1 MACKNYNV
9 VINQLDLNNA
19 INNSDPDLDGKVFIS
34 FTDCNGEPISIGYST
49 AGTYLNAFCADDD
62 EVITAV
68 YWFDDLG
75 ALSFRSTATPI
86 SDCVAPTP
94 TPSLTPSFSVTPTP
108 STTPLYP
115 CNCINFTNTTSS
127 LAYVSY
133 TRCDNTASEL
143 VTLQPNESLTI
154 CGSNPG
160 VVSGPVTI
168 TVLGTCVGK
177 QCIPFTPTPTPSL
190 SITPS
195 ISLTPSVTPTI
206 SLTPSVTPSNTPSI
220 SVTPSNTPSISV
232 TPSITPSNTVP
243 PSMTPSPTISVS
255 KTPSLTPLP
264 SVSKTPS
271 ISITP
276 SITPS
281 TGVSPTPTPTTSTTG
296 SIPTVDGL
304 CMTIK
309 FGAAPSVTPSVTP
322 SITAT
327 PSISISVT
335 PSITPTVTPSITPS
349 TTPSST
355 NPPPTP
361 SRTPSKTPSI
371 TVSTT
376 PSTTPS
382 ITPSITISRTPTP
395 TPSNSPCVTCSLADV
410 VIGTQ
415 TWTACNLDVTTYR
428 NGDVIPQVTDPTAWN
443 NLTTG
448 AWCYYENSSS
458 LGCTYNKL
466 YNWYAV
472 NDPRGLAPVGYH
484 VPTEAEYET
493 LRQFLG
499 GTNVAGG
506 KLKSTGF

>member
-1 MACKNYNV
+1 
-9 VINQLDLNNA
+9 
-19 INNSDPDLDGKVFIS
+19 
-34 FTDCNGEPISIGYST
+34 
-49 AGTYLNAFCADDD
+49 
-62 EVITAV
+62 
-68 YWFDDLG
+68 
-75 ALSFRSTATPI
+75 
-86 SDCVAPTP
+86 
-94 TPSLTPSFSVTPTP
+94 
-108 STTPLYP
+108 
-115 CNCINFTNTTSS
+115 
-127 LAYVSY
+127 
-133 TRCDNTASEL
+133 
-143 VTLQPNESLTI
+143 
-154 CGSNPG
+154 
-160 VVSGPVTI
+160 
-168 TVLGTCVGK
+168 
-177 QCIPFTPTPTPSL
+177 
-190 SITPS
+190 
-195 ISLTPSVTPTI
+195 
-206 SLTPSVTPSNTPSI
+206 
-220 SVTPSNTPSISV
+220 
-232 TPSITPSNTVP
+232 
-243 PSMTPSPTISVS
+243 
-255 KTPSLTPLP
+255 
-264 SVSKTPS
+264 
-271 ISITP
+271 
-276 SITPS
+276 
-281 TGVSPTPTPTTSTTG
+281 
-296 SIPTVDGL
+296 
-304 CMTIK
+304 MTIK

-428 NGDVIPQVTDPTAWN
+428 NGDAIPQVTDPTAWN

-484 VPTEAEYET
+484 VPTEAEIET

-499 GTNVAGG
+499 GTTVAGG
-506 KLKSTGF
+506 KLKSTVERVVKFPPLAIVTPFTMTL